1 MFGFL
6 LFCVIHLGGVS
17 GESLRARAFFDAN
30 NVHVGDPLVLTVDF
44 MGEATFT
51 DLHPP
56 ALARTVSSR
65 DWKVDDLSA
74 KTDTFADGRRLV
86 YRVRPMREGVL
97 VFPTLAFSYAA
108 PNGETNIV
116 RANAIPVHAR
126 AGRQVV
132 VAEMGEDE
140 TTLPP
145 PPALVE
151 DATFCAEGLVLSDD
165 EAFKWRKAC
174 ASPTADAFAAF
185 AFPAA
190 RLNEATCAIREGN
203 WARALSIYRRL
214 EWRMGQT
221 REIETGI
228 VAALALKAGSPAVE
242 LPVVR
247 QVLRP
252 ILRFAWAGRVAL
264 AVGALL
270 FVVALFYALSRLVR
284 TLAAFALLVAFVPL
298 AQAETV
304 ETVTTNADGTIVHR
318 KVVTGGSG
326 NFSFSFSSSSSSSS
340 SGGASSKAFKNF
352 FDDEDA
358 FFGRRRRKARAPVE
372 IAVRMEADK
381 ESVVVGETFNL
392 VLSIDQPRDV
402 SFDQGVNLTVAE
414 NGRVAPI
421 GRAVPLAAIK
431 SENPTNVIS
440 RLSFPMRAYA
450 SMTNLHFTVTGDYA
464 FADDPSFFFR
474 TTTPYSSGE
483 KVCSLVVVPPPEED
497 RPADFGGLVAES
509 ASLFELCDIL
519 APETNDVITI
529 TYRLK
534 TETGFA
540 PAAFLPKDAAYEWTR
555 QSDGAGSL
563 SEIVYRRYFV
573 ADGAETTPPF
583 SITYYDLRRRAY
595 RTLTVG
601 GKKLKYQ
608 LEGESIR

>member
-1 MFGFL
+1 MFAFL

-44 MGEATFT
+44 MGEATFK

-56 ALARTVSSR
+56 ALARAVSSR

-74 KTDTFADGRRLV
+74 KTDTFSDGRRFV

-97 VFPTLAFSYAA
+97 VFPALDFSYVA
-108 PNGETNIV
+108 PNGETNVV

-132 VAEMGEDE
+132 VVEMGEDE
-140 TTLPP
+140 STFPQ

-151 DATFCAEGLVLSDD
+151 DAAFCAEGLVLSDD

-174 ASPTADAFAAF
+174 AAPTADAFAAF
-185 AFPAA
+185 TFPAA

-214 EWRMGQT
+214 EWRIGQT
-221 REIETGI
+221 REIEKGF
-228 VAALALKAGSPAVE
+228 VAALALKTGNPAVE

-252 ILRFAWAGRVAL
+252 ILRFAWVGRVAL
-264 AVGALL
+264 ALGSLL
-270 FVVALFYALSRLVR
+270 VVAALFFVLSRLVR
-284 TLAAFALLVAFVPL
+284 ALAAFALLIAFVPL

-304 ETVTTNADGTIVHR
+304 ETVTTNADGTVVHR
-318 KVVTGGSG
+318 KIVTGGNG
-326 NFSFSFSSSSSSSS
+326 NFSFSFSSSSSSSD
-340 SGGASSKAFKNF
+340 GAAGKAFKNF

-358 FFGRRRRKARAPVE
+358 FFGRRRRKTRAPVE
-372 IAVRMEADK
+372 VSVLMTSDK
-381 ESVVVGETFNL
+381 ESVVIGETFNL
-392 VLSIDQPRDV
+392 VLSIDQPRDIA
-402 SFDQGVNLTVAE
+402 FDQGVNLTVAE
-414 NGRVAPI
+414 NGKVAPV
-421 GRAVPLAAIK
+421 GRAVPLAALK
-431 SENPTNVIS
+431 SENPSNVIS

-450 SMTNLHFTVTGDYA
+450 GVTNLHFTVTGDYV

-474 TTTPYSSGE
+474 TSTPYSSGE
-483 KVCSLVVVPPPEED
+483 KTCSLVVVSPPEEG

-519 APETNDVITI
+519 APETNDIITI

-534 TETGFA
+534 TVAGFA
-540 PAAFLPKDAAYEWTR
+540 PVAFLPKDAAYEWTR
-555 QSDGAGSL
+555 QMDGAGSL

-583 SITYYDLRRRAY
+583 SIAYYDLRRRAY

-601 GKKLKYQ
+601 GKPLKYKPCH
-608 LEGESIR
+608 E